1 MTNPP
6 TGADLPT
13 DLPADPDELR
23 AVALRIAV
31 TASELVRT
39 RRRAGFGIATKST
52 ATDMVTDVD
61 RASDALIRELLADAR
76 PDDAV
81 VTEEDEALGGTTG
94 ITWYADPIDGTTN
107 FVYDHSPY
115 TVSIAA
121 TVGGHPVAGAVV
133 EVRTD
138 DRYDAALGG
147 GARRNGEPMRL
158 ADPPPLARALVATG
172 FGYDPDRRRAQA
184 AVVQRVV
191 GDLRDIRRLGA
202 ASFDLCGV
210 AAQRVDAYYE
220 IGLGPWDIAAGWLIA
235 AEAGATVEHLAG
247 GGVTLGGGSVIAA
260 HPDLVGPLRDL
271 LANAGVGDVP

>member
-1 MTNPP
+1 M
-6 TGADLPT
+6 T
-13 DLPADPDELR
+13 DLPADPEELR
-23 AVALRIAV
+23 RIARTIAV
-31 TASELVRT
+31 TAADLVRRN
-39 RRRAGFGIATKST
+39 RRDGFDVATKST

-61 RASDALIRELLADAR
+61 RASDVLIRELLAEAR
-76 PDDAV
+76 PDDGV
-81 VTEEDEALGGTTG
+81 VTEEDAAIGGSTG

-121 TVGGHPVAGAVV
+121 AVDGRPVAGAVV

-147 GARRNGEPMRL
+147 GAHRNGEPMRL
-158 ADPPPLARALVATG
+158 AAPPPLARALVGTG

-184 AVVQRVV
+184 AVVQRVI

-210 AAQRVDAYYE
+210 AAQRIDAYYE
-220 IGLGPWDIAAGWLIA
+220 IGLGPWDVAAGWLIA
-235 AEAGATVEHLAG
+235 AEAGASVEHLAG
-247 GGVTLGGGSVIAA
+247 GPATLDGGSVIAA
-260 HPDLVGPLRDL
+260 HADLVGPLRDL
-271 LANAGVGDVP
+271 LANAGVADVP